1 MTSESRTCRR
11 WAIPPALV
19 AALIAVVGCG
29 AEPVEQAPP
38 APEPEPAAA
47 AESLEVPF
55 TAEQIRDEWR
65 PGLTLVLHFNYP
77 DRQEWQRWTVLAA
90 DADGAEIA
98 YLPLDAQGQPAGM
111 AERAPSSWV
120 DLRDH
125 ALFPAAEARRERAS
139 RETAF
144 GELEGWLYR
153 VHDPQAESVT
163 EFFFA
168 DDLPGAPVW
177 METRSGEQVI
187 LTVNQIARQQLAG
200 EPADGPETAPAP
212 G

>member
-1 MTSESRTCRR
+1 MRNRHLTGRYR
-11 WAIPPALV
+11 AISAPLV
-19 AALIAVVGCG
+19 AALLAALGC
-29 AEPVEQAPP
+29 AADPVEQAPP
-38 APEPEPAAA
+38 APDSPPAAA

-55 TAEQIRDEWR
+55 TAEQIREEWR
-65 PGLTLVLHFNYP
+65 PGLTLVLHFAYP

-90 DADGAEIA
+90 DEDGAEIA
-98 YLPLDAQGQPAGM
+98 YLPLDAQGQPVGL
-111 AERAPSSWV
+111 AERARSSWA

-125 ALFPAAEARRERAS
+125 ALFSAAEARRERAS

-153 VHDPQAESVT
+153 VHDPQAESMT
-163 EFFFA
+163 DFFFA
-168 DDLPGAPVW
+168 DELAGAPVW
-177 METRSGEQVI
+177 METRSGERVI

-200 EPADGPETAPAP
+200 EPAGGPGTAPAP